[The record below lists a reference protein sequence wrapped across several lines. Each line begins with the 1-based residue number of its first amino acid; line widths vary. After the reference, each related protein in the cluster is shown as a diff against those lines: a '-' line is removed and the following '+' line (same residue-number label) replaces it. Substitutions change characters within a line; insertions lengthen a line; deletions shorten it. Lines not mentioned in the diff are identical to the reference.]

1 MRRAASV
8 ILFVLGGWLL
18 TGQLF
23 AAGLDVE
30 SGLADNFGVTFIMM
44 LFVLPF
50 LLLGA
55 WASPGERWRELGLTM
70 LIAVGTSLVCGLSV
84 LLALNDPGMKPF
96 MPPMPTIEFA
106 PVWGFVNLAV
116 VTLLGWSLYRRRRSS
131 TI

>member
-1 MRRAASV
+1 MRRIASV
-8 ILFVLGGWLL
+8 ILFVMGGWLL
-18 TGQLF
+18 TTQLF
-23 AAGLDVE
+23 VASLDAE
-30 SGLADNFGVTFIMM
+30 SGSTDNVGIALIMM
-44 LFVLPF
+44 LIALPF

-116 VTLLGWSLYRRRRSS
+116 VTLLGWSLYRRGRSS